1 MSEVVHAVVIFY
13 GIVGY
18 IGCLCL
24 LACLLEK
31 VRERWGRVPVID
43 AVWWKIHDGVEWLI
57 RLPGRCLRW
66 ARPRDTPRGL
76 GGP

>member
-1 MSEVVHAVVIFY
+1 MSEVVDAVVIFY

-18 IGCLCL
+18 IGCLFL
-24 LACLLEK
+24 LAGLLEK

-43 AVWWKIHDGVEWLI
+43 PVGWKIRDGVDWVL
-57 RLPGRCLRW
+57 RLPGRVLRW